1 MLRLTPPHH
10 QLLEQAAQLDVHIG
24 GSESNTAVGL
34 ARLGLSVCWL
44 SRLPANPI
52 GRMIA
57 NEIGRYGVDTGHVVW
72 TDAGRAGLY
81 FLEDGLE
88 PRGRQVLYDRAD
100 SATSHMQPADLPTDL
115 FQPDSARLFHTTG
128 IMPGISPSAA
138 DTARHAV
145 QLAKQAGWQVSF
157 DVNYRA
163 KLWDTEAARNTC
175 EPLMQAA
182 DIIFIAQVDAQR
194 LYAVSDDAEIALSQ
208 LTARFPQATL
218 VMTLGAKG
226 AAASSATGD
235 NAYQPVFPAATIGR
249 VGGGDAFSAGFLFAH
264 LHLPA
269 HTPDRLALCLKYGA
283 AAAALKYSI
292 PGDMPLIDRQSVLRL
307 VNPGEGYSGI
317 VR

>member
-34 ARLGLSVCWL
+34 ARLGLDVCWL
-44 SRLPANPI
+44 SRLPDNPI

-57 NEIGRYGVDTGHVVW
+57 NEIGRYGVDTAHVVW
-72 TDAGRAGLY
+72 TDSGRAGLY

-88 PRGRQVLYDRAD
+88 PRGRQVIYDRAD
-100 SATSHMQPADLPTDL
+100 SAMSQMQPDDLPTDL
-115 FQPDSARLFHTTG
+115 FQPDTARLFHTTG
-128 IMPGISPSAA
+128 ITPGISSSAA
-138 DTARHAV
+138 DTARHALE
-145 QLAKQAGWQVSF
+145 LAKKAGWQVSF

-163 KLWDTEAARNTC
+163 KLWDIATARQTC
-175 EPLMQAA
+175 ESLMQAA
-182 DIIFIAQVDAQR
+182 DIIFIAHADAQR
-194 LYAVSDDAEIALSQ
+194 FYAVSDDAEIALSQ
-208 LTARFPQATL
+208 LTARFPQTTL

-235 NAYQPVFPAATIGR
+235 SAYQPVFPAATIGR

-264 LHLPA
+264 LHLPTD
-269 HTPDRLALCLKYGA
+269 TPDRLAQCLRYGA

-292 PGDMPLIDRQSVLRL
+292 PGDMPLIDRESVLRL
-307 VNPGEGYSGI
+307 VNQGEGNSGI
-317 VR
+317 MR